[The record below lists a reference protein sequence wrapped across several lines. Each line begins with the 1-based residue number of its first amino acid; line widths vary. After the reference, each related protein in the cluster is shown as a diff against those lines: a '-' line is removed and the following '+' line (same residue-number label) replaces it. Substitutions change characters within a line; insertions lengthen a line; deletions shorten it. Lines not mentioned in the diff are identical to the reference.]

1 MDITSSLT
9 EQLPAILLKKKIPR
23 WGTLQDKMSDL
34 LFWRKGSGKPIASF
48 PTLSAHPQA
57 SISKEIWI
65 PRPTSLSLLCIP
77 PHFQLLA
84 FSFFCSSWAWVERLR
99 LKGWLMQF
107 TEQGV
112 LLPLCPVPT
121 LLDEANQEIPYSK
134 RLCSRGCSP
143 HQDTKKQDAQASGN
157 RELGNVA

>member
-1 MDITSSLT
+1 
-9 EQLPAILLKKKIPR
+9 
-23 WGTLQDKMSDL
+23 
-34 LFWRKGSGKPIASF
+34 
-48 PTLSAHPQA
+48 
-57 SISKEIWI
+57 
-65 PRPTSLSLLCIP
+65 
-77 PHFQLLA
+77 
-84 FSFFCSSWAWVERLR
+84 
-99 LKGWLMQF
+99 MQF